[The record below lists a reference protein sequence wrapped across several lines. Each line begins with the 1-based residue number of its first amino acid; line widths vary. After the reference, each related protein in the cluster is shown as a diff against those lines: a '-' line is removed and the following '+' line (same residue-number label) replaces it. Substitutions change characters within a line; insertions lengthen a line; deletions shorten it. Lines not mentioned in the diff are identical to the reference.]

1 MITTIVLTVAGVYL
15 VMVAQLMSTKNIRS
29 GVIFK
34 VIPMLI
40 GIACLVL
47 AAKAVG
53 LI

>member
-15 VMVAQLMSTKNIRS
+15 VAIAQFMETKNVRS
-29 GVIFK
+29 GIVFK

-40 GIACLVL
+40 GIAYLVL
-47 AAKAVG
+47 AAKTAG

>member
-1 MITTIVLTVAGVYL
+1 MTTTIVLTVAGVYL
-15 VMVAQLMSTKNIRS
+15 VTIAQLMKTKNVRS
-29 GVIFK
+29 GIVFK
-34 VIPMLI
+34 VTPMLI